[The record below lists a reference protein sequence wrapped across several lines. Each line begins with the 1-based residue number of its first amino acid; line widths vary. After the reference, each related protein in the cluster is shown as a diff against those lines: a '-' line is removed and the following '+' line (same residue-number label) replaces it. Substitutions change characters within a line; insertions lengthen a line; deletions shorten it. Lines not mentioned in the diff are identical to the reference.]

1 MKSLKDNWA
10 IVAIFIII
18 SVGFFYWFGYRDSQI
33 RKYCSFVAYDF
44 NRYGFCLRNSG
55 VRE

>member
-10 IVAIFIII
+10 IVLIFIAI
-18 SVGFFYWFGYRDSQI
+18 SAGFFYWFGYRDSQI
-33 RKYCSFVAYDF
+33 RTYCSFVTSDPGH
-44 NRYGFCLRNSG
+44 YGFCLRNSG